1 MSQQSFTAFDF
12 YIHSVRARMFQ
23 TADLHTDSYHYTC
36 MLCSMAGRATIAF
49 PIPRSK
55 GEKIESKKIKKE
67 IKIPCSFQNVQIF
80 SYLAN

>member
-36 MLCSMAGRATIAF
+36 MLCSMAGR
-49 PIPRSK
+49 PSPSW
-55 GEKIESKKIKKE
+55 SQDQKE
-67 IKIPCSFQNVQIF
+67 RKSNQRK
-80 SYLAN
+80 